1 MKIEI
6 TLRHASGVTVLETR
20 GKMMIPAESNLRK
33 FVREVMEAGSRGVLI
48 DLEEVPMIDSWG
60 VGELVWAYTTVTRRG
75 GKLKLLKPSPKVFDI
90 LEITRLLTVFETFQN
105 ESEAIDSF
113 A

>member
-1 MKIEI
+1 M
-6 TLRHASGVTVLETR
+6 
-20 GKMMIPAESNLRK
+20 
-33 FVREVMEAGSRGVLI
+33 
-48 DLEEVPMIDSWG
+48 
-60 VGELVWAYTTVTRRG
+60 WAYTTVTRRG